1 MGQRYSEEFK
11 LEVLE
16 YLSSMKTVFQT
27 ASRFRVHPSTIY
39 VWRRNLIRAVK
50 EKQALR
56 PLIPDQ
62 ETIQKLRERVSTLE
76 HENAVLKEATK
87 IYFQS

>member
-1 MGQRYSEEFK
+1 MGHRYSEGFK

-27 ASRFRVHPSTIY
+27 ARRFCVHPSTIY
-39 VWRRNLIRAVK
+39 VWRRNSARTIE
-50 EKQALR
+50 EKQDLQ
-56 PLIPDQ
+56 PLAPSQ
-62 ETIQKLRERVSTLE
+62 ETIQKLKERVAILE

-87 IYFQS
+87 IYLQR